1 MTLTTLLATWTL
13 VLTGA
18 IVLALAVYL
27 TAIAYYLYRAGGSRL
42 SHLARL
48 AGGLTAVRDNA
59 APLEQQLGVVAKA
72 LTALRHELQAVDES
86 LTEAAQAI
94 RR

>member
-1 MTLTTLLATWTL
+1 MTLTTFLVTWTL
-13 VLTGA
+13 VLAAA
-18 IVLALAVYL
+18 IVVALAVYL
-27 TAIAYYLYRAGGSRL
+27 TAIAYFLYRAGGSRR

-48 AGGLTAVRDNA
+48 AEGLMAVRTNA
-59 APLEQQLGVVAKA
+59 APLERQLAAAAQA
-72 LTALRHELQAVDES
+72 LAALRHELQQVEES

>member
-1 MTLTTLLATWTL
+1 VTTTEFLVVWTL
-13 VLTGA
+13 VLAAA

-27 TAIAYYLYRAGGSRL
+27 TAVAYYLYRAGGGRR

-48 AGGLTAVRDNA
+48 AAGLVAVRGNA
-59 APLEQQLGVVAKA
+59 APLERHLAAVAQA
-72 LTALRHELQAVDES
+72 LAALRHELQAVDAS
-86 LTEAAQAI
+86 LTEVAQAV